1 MKETMLRPFACA
13 ALAVAVCA
21 ATTFSAVAPANAAND
36 GPELT
41 RIPYNSA
48 RIPLLA
54 CSVVLG
60 CEIVLEAGEQLR
72 LASLN
77 DDRWS
82 AKVVDAGSASTAA
95 RVLIQPSIF
104 DQASPDGI
112 GRQPLQTAFHAL
124 TDRREYVINLRAI
137 AASEQHRLG
146 FTYDDD
152 PAVIVRALAPA
163 VAAPQATPV
172 AVVPPESETP
182 PLDPARLDFGWKAT
196 GSPEIRCSAV
206 FSYDHQVWCKLPS
219 QIARTP
225 VAYYADGKKDEP
237 LNTHIVAQRYL
248 VVDSLAAPIA
258 LELGG
263 SHSARVV
270 IERTRE

>member
-1 MKETMLRPFACA
+1 MNKTSLRAFACA
-13 ALAVAVCA
+13 AVAVVA
-21 ATTFSAVAPANAAND
+21 ATTFAAPFPANAAND

-41 RIPYNSA
+41 RVPYNST

-54 CSVVLG
+54 CSVALG
-60 CEIVLEAGEQLR
+60 CEIVLQAGEQLR

-82 AKVVDAGSASTAA
+82 AKVVDAGSTGTAA
-95 RVLIQPSIF
+95 RVLIQPSVF

-124 TDRREYVINLRAI
+124 TDHREYVINLRAI

-146 FTYDDD
+146 FTYDDG
-152 PAVIVRALAPA
+152 PAVIVRAPAPI
-163 VAAPQATPV
+163 AAGPQATAVPV
-172 AVVPPESETP
+172 VAPESETP
-182 PLDPARLDFGWKAT
+182 PLDPARIDFGWKAT

-206 FSYDHQVWCKLPS
+206 FSYDRQVWCKLPP

-237 LNTHIVAQRYL
+237 LNTHMVAQRYL

-263 SHSARVV
+263 AHSARVV
-270 IERTRE
+270 IERARE

>member
-1 MKETMLRPFACA
+1 MNKASLCAFACA
-13 ALAVAVCA
+13 AVAVVA
-21 ATTFSAVAPANAAND
+21 ATTFAAPFPANAAND

-41 RIPYNSA
+41 RVPYNST

-60 CEIVLEAGEQLR
+60 CEIVLQAGEQLR

-82 AKVVDAGSASTAA
+82 AKVV
-95 RVLIQPSIF
+95 

-124 TDRREYVINLRAI
+124 TDHREYVINLRAI

-146 FTYDDD
+146 FTYDDG
-152 PAVIVRALAPA
+152 PAVIVRAPAPI
-163 VAAPQATPV
+163 AAGPQATAVPV
-172 AVVPPESETP
+172 VAPESETP
-182 PLDPARLDFGWKAT
+182 PLDPARIDFGWKAT

-206 FSYDHQVWCKLPS
+206 FSYDRQLWCKLPP

-237 LNTHIVAQRYL
+237 LNTHMVAQRYL

-263 SHSARVV
+263 AHSARVV
-270 IERTRE
+270 IERARE